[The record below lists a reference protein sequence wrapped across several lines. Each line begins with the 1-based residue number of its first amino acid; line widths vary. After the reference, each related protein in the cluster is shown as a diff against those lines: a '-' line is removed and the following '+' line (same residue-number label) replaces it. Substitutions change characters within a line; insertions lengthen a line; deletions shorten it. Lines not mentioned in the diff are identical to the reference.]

1 MIKNFFSI
9 YNNLSK
15 SFKKKSIIFV
25 FFLIITTI
33 LEIFGI
39 GLVIPVIDL
48 LTNSKTP
55 ILEKLTYFEDYI
67 DLNNL
72 DNLLGYL
79 LLFLISIYLLKSIV
93 LILFYFW
100 RNKFIWNTYRSI
112 SSSILKK
119 YVKQNIDFY
128 FKNNSTELIN
138 NTYLESRNYVSCLN
152 EYLKMISEAVILI
165 AIVFFL
171 LIYDFYSTLV
181 ISVLIFV
188 SSIIITILTKTKV
201 KKLGEIR
208 IKASI
213 GQLKNLQQIFFSIKD
228 IKLKSLETNFLKRY
242 NDVIENYSKS
252 AYLSGTILELPKI
265 LFEIIFVLSISVVV
279 YILDLNNVSEGNITT
294 KIGIYAVAAIRC
306 FPSVTRII
314 NSTQQINFLK
324 PSINKILPNLRE
336 LQKAQKDEKKN
347 IIKMNFSNKIE
358 IKNVS
363 YTFPSKKLPVIENFS
378 LTINKGDFIGVIGK
392 SGKGKSTILDLIMG
406 LLKPS
411 NGEIL
416 VDNKNIFE
424 NLNGWQQ
431 NIGFVSQSTNLLDE
445 SIKNNIAFGILDEDI
460 DEKKLVEA
468 SKDSQIFEFI
478 SALPNKFETQVGD
491 RGITLSGGQIQ
502 RIGIAREFY
511 RNPPIIVLDE
521 ATSALDLDTEKE
533 FLKCL
538 DKLKGLKTLIFVSHR
553 KSALESCDKILDL
566 DKYV

>member
-1 MIKNFFSI
+1 MIKNFFLI

-55 ILEKLTYFEDYI
+55 TLEKLTYFEDHI

-93 LILFYFW
+93 LILYYFW
-100 RNKFIWNTYRSI
+100 RNKFIWNAYRSI

-152 EYLKMISEAVILI
+152 EYLKMISEAVILF

-265 LFEIIFVLSISVVV
+265 LFEIIFVLSISAVV
-279 YILDLNNVSEGNITT
+279 YILDLNNVSGGNITT
-294 KIGIYAVAAIRC
+294 KIGIYAFAAFRS

-336 LQKAQKDEKKN
+336 LPKDKKDEKKD

-411 NGEIL
+411 SGEIL

-431 NIGFVSQSTNLLDE
+431 NIGFVSQTTNLLDE

-491 RGITLSGGQIQ
+491 RGINLSGGQIQ
-502 RIGIAREFY
+502 RIGIARELY
-511 RNPPIIVLDE
+511 RDPPIIVLDE

-538 DKLKGLKTLIFVSHR
+538 DKLKVLKTLIFVSHR
-553 KSALESCDKILDL
+553 KSALESCDKIIDL

>member
-1 MIKNFFSI
+1 
-9 YNNLSK
+9 
-15 SFKKKSIIFV
+15 
-25 FFLIITTI
+25 
-33 LEIFGI
+33 
-39 GLVIPVIDL
+39 
-48 LTNSKTP
+48 
-55 ILEKLTYFEDYI
+55 
-67 DLNNL
+67 
-72 DNLLGYL
+72 
-79 LLFLISIYLLKSIV
+79 
-93 LILFYFW
+93 
-100 RNKFIWNTYRSI
+100 
-112 SSSILKK
+112 
-119 YVKQNIDFY
+119 
-128 FKNNSTELIN
+128 
-138 NTYLESRNYVSCLN
+138 
-152 EYLKMISEAVILI
+152 
-165 AIVFFL
+165 
-171 LIYDFYSTLV
+171 
-181 ISVLIFV
+181 
-188 SSIIITILTKTKV
+188 
-201 KKLGEIR
+201 
-208 IKASI
+208 
-213 GQLKNLQQIFFSIKD
+213 
-228 IKLKSLETNFLKRY
+228 
-242 NDVIENYSKS
+242 
-252 AYLSGTILELPKI
+252 
-265 LFEIIFVLSISVVV
+265 
-279 YILDLNNVSEGNITT
+279 
-294 KIGIYAVAAIRC
+294 
-306 FPSVTRII
+306 
-314 NSTQQINFLK
+314 
-324 PSINKILPNLRE
+324 
-336 LQKAQKDEKKN
+336 
-347 IIKMNFSNKIE
+347 MNFSNKIE

-378 LTINKGDFIGVIGK
+378 LTVNKGDFIGVIGK